1 MYNAEIIS
9 TIISKGILSVEV
21 LFSNNKDS
29 FTDIIQTNQYQNDSW
44 IGEQIER
51 RLKHLNSLSQIKDS
65 IALGTYIPGK
75 PVAKTE
81 KDIYDEETIRYFNY
95 MNKARLGVIG
105 YDHPVIAKLFKW
117 LKDNFKDEYLDQ

>member
-9 TIISKGILSVEV
+9 TTINKGILSVEV
-21 LFSNNKDS
+21 KFSNNEDS
-29 FTDIIQTNQYQNDSW
+29 FIDTIQTNQHQDSFW

-65 IALGTYIPGK
+65 ITLGTYQPS
-75 PVAKTE
+75 PVTKTE
-81 KDIYDEETIRYFNY
+81 KQFYDEETIRYHNY

-105 YDHPVIAKLFKW
+105 YDHPVIAKLLKW
-117 LKDNFKDEYLDQ
+117 LRDNFKDEYLDQ

>member
-9 TIISKGILSVEV
+9 TTINKGILSVEV
-21 LFSNNKDS
+21 KFSNDDDS
-29 FTDIIQTNQYQNDSW
+29 FTDTIQTNQYQDNSW
-44 IGEQIER
+44 LGEQIDR
-51 RLKHLNSLSQIKDS
+51 RLRHLNSLSQIKDS
-65 IALGTYIPGK
+65 ITLGTYQPSG
-75 PVAKTE
+75 PVSKTE
-81 KDIYDEETIRYFNY
+81 KQFYDEETIRYLNY